1 MVFYDEMVTMFDT
14 KRNMRNLRNAH
25 KTALPPM
32 VPYTGIFLSE
42 LVGIEE
48 GNKDSTE
55 KKAIN
60 FNKLVMIASSIE
72 RVLIFQKTTYEN
84 LKQDVPLQHFLNNQI
99 YDDIHQ
105 IGSIDED
112 YLYDFSKAAA
122 KQDEEYIEEAGVG
135 RRMRSLSDDIWK
147 KVKKLV
153 E

>member
-1 MVFYDEMVTMFDT
+1 MVFYDEMVELFDT
-14 KRNMRNLRNAH
+14 KRNMKNLREAH
-25 KTALPPM
+25 KNALPPM

-60 FNKLVMIASSIE
+60 FNKLVMISSSIE
-72 RVLIFQKTTYEN
+72 RVLIFQKTCYEN

-122 KQDEEYIEEAGVG
+122 KEDEEWVG
-135 RRMRSLSDDIWK
+135 ELSVSRRMRSLSGSLIK